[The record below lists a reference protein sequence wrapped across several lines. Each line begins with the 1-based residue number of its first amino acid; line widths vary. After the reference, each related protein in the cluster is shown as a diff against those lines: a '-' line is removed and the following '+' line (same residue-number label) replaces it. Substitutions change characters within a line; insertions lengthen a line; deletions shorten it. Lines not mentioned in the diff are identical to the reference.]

1 MIPNPTHPV
10 LDGSRHGRLFGCV
23 VSIITFAMI
32 HDSRPLPAM
41 EGSAWVTPYLYM
53 ERKYQMTIELA
64 DAVQNRIQ
72 EEDLQIKIHF
82 GKEVV
87 DCHGDRQ
94 VDVLLEYD
102 DPNLVNVVLTDT
114 INITYNLV

>member
-23 VSIITFAMI
+23 FPIITFAMI

-41 EGSAWVTPYLYM
+41 EGSGWITPYSYM

-72 EEDLQIKIHF
+72 EEDLPIKIHF
-82 GKEVV
+82 GKEVM

-114 INITYNLV
+114 INMTYNLV